1 MHYRFLLPLPL
12 CLHKHSFLQAH
23 TSIPTI
29 SLASPQRDV
38 IACVHLLWHGAQQV
52 KNQPAMQETQE
63 MLGLADPLE
72 EETETQLQYSCLKNP
87 MDRGA

>member
-1 MHYRFLLPLPL
+1 MHTLLYLLSAWLPHRGML
-12 CLHKHSFLQAH
+12 LLESTCCG
-23 TSIPTI
+23 TSP
-29 SLASPQRDV
+29 
-38 IACVHLLWHGAQQV
+38 GAQQV

-63 MLGLADPLE
+63 TLGLADPLE